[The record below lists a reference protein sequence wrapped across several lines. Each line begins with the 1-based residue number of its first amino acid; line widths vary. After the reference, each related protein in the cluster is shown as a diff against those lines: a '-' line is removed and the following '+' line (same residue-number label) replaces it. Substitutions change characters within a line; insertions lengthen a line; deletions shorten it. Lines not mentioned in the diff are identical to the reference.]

1 MPRVQAPQSLLP
13 NQSSE
18 LLISTFILLQSA
30 GRSITSPRFLCWP
43 HLSDPPR
50 HHQAD
55 IAIRPYTS
63 SNSSVS
69 FCKPSFLFQLP
80 YDLPL
85 CVICEPK
92 SKSADSPSDR
102 TIRALNSSI
111 KCSHYSRIHKI
122 TTHIALKKWRSHPQ
136 PTSPLLYKYLS
147 QTMVLLFW

>member
-30 GRSITSPRFLCWP
+30 GRSIASPRFLCWP

-50 HHQAD
+50 HHRAD
-55 IAIRPYTS
+55 IAIRPHTS

-69 FCKPSFLFQLP
+69 FCKPSFLFHLP

-92 SKSADSPSDR
+92 SKSADGPSDR

-111 KCSHYSRIHKI
+111 ATLFTFYQRDYPQESYRTHNRSDKRTDETSIGRYS
-122 TTHIALKKWRSHPQ
+122 Q
-136 PTSPLLYKYLS
+136 
-147 QTMVLLFW
+147 